1 MRTEIGDKRWAKK
14 YPHVGTGPVAA
25 EPCVSPE
32 YFELERE
39 RVFRKVWLNVG
50 RVEDV
55 PKPSNSQFEFLG
67 RVERELDVEAL
78 EHEGEEM
85 RPAGKTQIARERPQI
100 IKEGLTAH

>member
-1 MRTEIGDKRWAKK
+1 MDVPTTVVAVRMMPAHEL
-14 YPHVGTGPVAA
+14 HLPVAGA
-25 EPCVSPE
+25 INPFPT
-32 YFELERE
+32 
-39 RVFRKVWLNVG
+39 KV
-50 RVEDV
+50 V
-55 PKPSNSQFEFLG
+55 PPAPNPPFTSNSQFEFLG